1 MVARITD
8 DAVVVDI
15 EIELPDGSTVWLEP
29 ETGLNVIY
37 GKNGSGKTSFL
48 QAITSGQ
55 FAGVIYLKLVN
66 DLAEDLNN
74 RYIKPFDIILWAVDS
89 LKNRFASAPG
99 HFYREVFLPPTASE
113 LWSQID
119 LDLKRLREYGRQPST
134 RFARYRLSQRGK
146 QLLSD
151 EIRGLSPQN
160 EGYMRNFFYRFGHIY
175 KADPEDEEAWINMG
189 RQLAISTDL
198 ALVEINDLG
207 VIPRR
212 AVHGGETSLAQKIRF
227 AVEQNVL
234 FDCREEEFGVRGDVH
249 SWEHSD
255 TDAANHFR
263 ESVPYLDIP
272 IRDTTARLL
281 TWYLDDLFSSL
292 TQHLGGTYQAE
303 PMHWF
308 EVLRERHG
316 HDFKKT
322 VEDERQAIHHVFSVA
337 VSTLLDDGFIAVV
350 RDPDF
355 EGQPSNS
362 RVRFRTGLPHYAI
375 RLPDSSPAD
384 ANSEVERFFSYIMTF
399 LDEFPSRTFS
409 SAGFVGAMYL
419 SALGEH
425 PYPGHFGDAR
435 PNLTGQRKKY
445 LRVGYR
451 HSYELTDAPGIVDLD
466 TPVDLSAI
474 ASGLLDIA
482 TSDSSW
488 MISPPRQDA
497 VLGEVIT
504 DLPMMESVQSMIEYA
519 SNLIRKFD
527 IGISALD
534 FDIKFDYESVRR
546 RTHPEIR
553 FRTREGSQ
561 SIRFEE
567 LSSAQKRWTTFLFNI
582 LLNEPSK
589 SNTLIFVADE
599 PDSGVHQS
607 ASREILEFLASLPC
621 TSLITSHSPTS
632 LRIDSAHL
640 AHLSVASDGE
650 RSVTPPALSKTV
662 AEVAT
667 DLGVSPIELL
677 ALRRLLV
684 VCEGEHDVAVIES
697 LINCSTIV
705 GIQQRVIVAAAYGVA
720 NLQSTAACSIIT
732 DYTDLKVLHIADNSN
747 IEELRKIS
755 DYLRSCPKNMAISKA
770 LRGSGI
776 AERRSLASPE
786 DRVMLNILEA
796 IARRKLLSRFHL
808 FGLRKKDIIEYLPEA
823 SFGLTD
829 SWTQLRSDYFRFRAE
844 EKLNFKDWL
853 RAERSAQI
861 STRKVRRA
869 FNNQGTLN
877 ADLRALLDE
886 IESLAFS
893 RPIEEEV

>member
-8 DAVVVDI
+8 DAVIVDI

-29 ETGLNVIY
+29 QTGLNVIY

-48 QAITSGQ
+48 QAITSGH
-55 FAGVIYLKLVN
+55 FAAVIYLKLTNEPPV
-66 DLAEDLNN
+66 DLNN
-74 RYIKPFDIILWAVDS
+74 MLIKPYDIILWAVNS
-89 LKNRFASAPG
+89 LKHKFASAPQN
-99 HFYREVFLPPTASE
+99 FYREVFLPPTASE

-119 LDLKRLREYGRQPST
+119 LDLKRLRKYGRQQST

-146 QLLSD
+146 HLLSD
-151 EIRGLSPQN
+151 EIRALSQN
-160 EGYMRNFFYRFGHIY
+160 EFFMKNFLYRFGDIY
-175 KADPEDEEAWINMG
+175 NPESVDEEAWINLG

-207 VIPRR
+207 VIPRS
-212 AVHGGETSLAQKIRF
+212 AVHDGDISLAQKIQF

-249 SWEHSD
+249 FWQHSD
-255 TDAANHFR
+255 TDAANRFR
-263 ESVPYLDIP
+263 ESVPYLDMP
-272 IRDTTARLL
+272 VRDTLARLL
-281 TWYLDDLFSSL
+281 TWYLDDLLSSL
-292 TQHLGGTYQAE
+292 AQPELNTYLAE
-303 PMHWF
+303 EMHWF
-308 EVLRERHG
+308 EVLRNKHG
-316 HDFKKT
+316 PDFATT
-322 VEDERQAIHHVFSVA
+322 VEFERQTIRHVFSVA
-337 VSTLLDDGFIAVV
+337 VSTLLDDKFMAIV
-350 RDPDF
+350 RDPNFDS
-355 EGQPSNS
+355 QLSDS
-362 RVRFRTGLPHYAI
+362 RIRFRTGLPHYAI
-375 RLPDSSPAD
+375 RLPDSPPTNS
-384 ANSEVERFFSYIMTF
+384 NSEVERFFSYVLTF
-399 LDEFPSRTFS
+399 LDEFPSGTYS
-409 SAGFVGAMYL
+409 SSGIVGAIYL

-425 PYPGHFGDAR
+425 PYPGHFGNAR
-435 PNLTGQRKKY
+435 PNLTRQRKKY

-451 HSYELTDAPGIVDLD
+451 KSYETTDAPGIVDLD

-474 ASGLLDIA
+474 ASALLEIA
-482 TSDSSW
+482 TSESSW

-497 VLGEVIT
+497 VLGEVSV

-519 SNLIRKFD
+519 SKMIRAFD

-534 FDIKFDYESVRR
+534 FDLKFDYESVRL

-582 LLNEPSK
+582 LLNEPST

-632 LRIDSAHL
+632 LRIESAHL
-640 AHLSVASDGE
+640 MHLSVASDGE
-650 RSVTPPALSKTV
+650 RTVSPPALSKTV
-662 AEVAT
+662 AEVAA

-684 VCEGEHDVAVIES
+684 VCEGEHDIAVIEG
-697 LINCSTIV
+697 LIKCSKIE
-705 GIQQRVIVAAAYGVA
+705 GIQQRIIVAAANGVA
-720 NLQSTAACSIIT
+720 NLQSIAACSIIT
-732 DYTDLKVLHIADNSN
+732 DYTDLKVLHVADNSN

-786 DRVMLNILEA
+786 DLVMLNILEA
-796 IARRKLLSRFHL
+796 IAKRRLLSRFHL
-808 FGLRKKDIIEYLPEA
+808 FGLRKKDIIEYLPED

-829 SWTQLRSDYFRFRAE
+829 SWTQLRSDYFRFKAE
-844 EKLNFKDWL
+844 KKLSFKDWL

-861 STRKVRRA
+861 STRKVREA
-869 FNNQGTLN
+869 FNNQEALN
-877 ADLRALLDE
+877 AEFRALLDE
-886 IESLAFS
+886 IESLALS
-893 RPIEEEV
+893 TPVAEEA